1 MVWPSTRR
9 SETRGERFPYLL
21 LIILRG
27 LESQHMRNTLNV
39 LLAALMAASMFG
51 KANAEPASAHDFTFE
66 KISGGALPLAQ
77 YRGKAV
83 LVVNTAS
90 FCGFTKQY
98 EGLQSLWAE
107 YENKGL
113 VVLGVPS
120 NDFGAQEP
128 GSESEIKK
136 FCQGAFGVSFPLTK
150 KAIVKGENAH
160 PFYAWAKATLGS
172 ETAPKWNFHK
182 YLVGPDGRLVGW
194 FPTRTEPSSPDVR
207 KAVEAVLPRQG

>member
-1 MVWPSTRR
+1 MSRISAVFS
-9 SETRGERFPYLL
+9 LA
-21 LIILRG
+21 
-27 LESQHMRNTLNV
+27 
-39 LLAALMAASMFG
+39 LLASVVSWPVAG
-51 KANAEPASAHDFTFE
+51 EPGSAHDFTFE
-66 KISGGALPLAQ
+66 NISGGALPLKQ

-98 EGLQSLWAE
+98 ESLQALWRD

-150 KAIVKGENAH
+150 KEVVKGEAAH
-160 PFYAWAKATLGS
+160 PFYAWAQATLGD
-172 ETAPKWNFHK
+172 EATPKWNFHK

-194 FPTRTEPSSPDVR
+194 FPSRTEPSSPAIR
-207 KAVEAVLPRQG
+207 KAIEVALPKQG